1 MPNRRPLVLRAGE
14 LAAASGGR
22 LTAGPPET
30 RVDRFAIDSRRV
42 RKGDLF
48 IALRGARFD
57 GHRFV
62 PEAVRKGA
70 AGVVVSDLSS
80 VGTGAGTP
88 GSPFVIAAA
97 DTTRALQR
105 IGRFVRRRSSA
116 RVIGVTGSV
125 GKTTTKEIVAWL
137 LAGAYRVFRS
147 AGNLNNQIGLPLSLL
162 ELRHEPEIAVVE
174 LGMNHAGEIRT
185 LVDVA
190 DPDVRVW
197 TNVAEVHSAFFDSVE
212 AIADAKA
219 EILEGATPDTRL
231 VANAGDPRV
240 MARAAGFPGR
250 VTTFGVETAADVT
263 AAEVRSLG
271 LRGMAAILRTP
282 AGSAPVRTPLLGYGQ
297 LANVAAAVAV
307 AGQFD
312 VPLDRLAARVAD
324 CAPQPRRGQVVEA
337 GGVTIVDD
345 TYNSSPA
352 ALRAALDAVGRES
365 GRVRRVAVLGEML
378 ELGARSAALH
388 ESCGRAAVEAGFDVV
403 VAVGGES
410 AAALAAGARAAGL
423 EEAAVATFAAGAEAA
438 DRTAAIVR
446 AGDVVLVKGSRGIG
460 MDRIVDRLREER

>member
-14 LAAASGGR
+14 LAVASGGR

-42 RKGDLF
+42 RTGDLF

-57 GHRFV
+57 GHRFI

-80 VGTGAGTP
+80 VGSDAGAP
-88 GSPFVIAAA
+88 GSPFVIAAP

-116 RVIGVTGSV
+116 RVIAITGSI
-125 GKTTTKEIVAWL
+125 GKTTTKELVARL
-137 LAGAYRVFRS
+137 LAGTYRVFRS
-147 AGNLNNQIGLPLSLL
+147 EGNLNNQIGLPWSLL

-174 LGMNHAGEIRT
+174 MGMNHAGEIRT
-185 LVDVA
+185 LVEVA
-190 DPDVRVW
+190 EPDVRVW
-197 TNVAEVHSAFFDSVE
+197 TNVAEVHSAFFDSIE

-219 EILEGATPDTRL
+219 EILEGATPDTQL

-240 MARAAGFPGR
+240 MARTADFPGR
-250 VTTFGVETAADVT
+250 ITTFGIETAADVT

-271 LRGMAAILRTP
+271 LRGMAATLRTP
-282 AGSAPVRTPLLGYGQ
+282 AGSAAVRTPLLGYGQ

-307 AGQFD
+307 AGRFD
-312 VPLDRLAARVAD
+312 APLDRLAARVAD
-324 CAPQPRRGQVVEA
+324 CAPQPRRGQVIEA

-352 ALRAALDAVGRES
+352 ALRTMLDAVGRES
-365 GRVRRVAVLGEML
+365 AYARRVAVLGEML

-388 ESCGRAAVEAGFDVV
+388 EACGRAAVESGFNVLI
-403 VAVGGES
+403 AVGGAPAE
-410 AAALAAGARAAGL
+410 AMANGARGGGL
-423 EEAAVATFAAGAEAA
+423 ESAAVATFATSAEAA
-438 DRTAAIVR
+438 EPAAAIVR
-446 AGDVVLVKGSRGIG
+446 DGDVALVKGSRGIG